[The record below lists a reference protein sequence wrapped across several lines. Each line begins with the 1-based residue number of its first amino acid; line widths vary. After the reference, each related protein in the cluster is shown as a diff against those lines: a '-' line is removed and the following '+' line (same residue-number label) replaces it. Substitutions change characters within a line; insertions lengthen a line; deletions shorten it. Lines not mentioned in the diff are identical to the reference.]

1 MAEDVV
7 QAQEVVPAQEI
18 APVGAAPAKPTA
30 RPGPGR
36 AERARSS
43 GYHFRFSLVYALLAA
58 IAAGSIAALV
68 VVLVHPDAVR
78 APRWSKFEP
87 TGSAIARARQIATRV
102 SGEYKLKNGR
112 KMVTVIPSPLQ
123 ATRFLQ
129 TDSGPVSVEVPISTI
144 AVQPDVSTGKHE
156 EGDYTTLNG
165 GTTLAYQMCGFGSTA
180 QNCAIGS
187 GAATNARGQLL
198 RREAL
203 ELALYTLKYVP
214 ETDAVLTYLPP
225 RADQQAPATSVLVA
239 RKDVKNLLDRPLTR
253 TLTPKSI
260 VLGDKP
266 ADLSAVDKLT
276 LPRLYT
282 YDYQTLPGDN
292 TAILVLTAAI
302 TAQ

>member
-1 MAEDVV
+1 MAQD
-7 QAQEVVPAQEI
+7 VVPADV
-18 APVGAAPAKPTA
+18 APTPAPAAPAA

-36 AERARSS
+36 EERARSS

-58 IAAGSIAALV
+58 VLAGSIAALV
-68 VVLVHPDAVR
+68 VVLVRPDAVST
-78 APRWSKFEP
+78 PNWSRFEP
-87 TGSAIARARQIATRV
+87 SGSTVARARQIATQV
-102 SGEYKLKNGR
+102 SGEYKLQSGR
-112 KMVTVIPSPLQ
+112 KLVTVIPSPLQ

-129 TDSGPVSVEVPISTI
+129 TDSGPVSVEVPISTV

-156 EGDYTTLNG
+156 EGDFTTFNG
-165 GTTLAYQMCGFGSTA
+165 GTTIAYQMCGFGSTA
-180 QNCAIGS
+180 QNCAIGQ
-187 GAATNARGQLL
+187 GKATNARGQLL

-203 ELALYTLKYVP
+203 ELSLYTLKYMP

-225 RADQQAPATSVLVA
+225 RADQQAPPTSVLVA
-239 RKDVKNLLDRPLTR
+239 RKDVKKLLDKPLTR
-253 TLTPKSI
+253 TLTPKKL

-266 ADLSAVDKLT
+266 ADFAAVDKLT

-282 YDYQTLPGDN
+282 YDYQTLPGDG